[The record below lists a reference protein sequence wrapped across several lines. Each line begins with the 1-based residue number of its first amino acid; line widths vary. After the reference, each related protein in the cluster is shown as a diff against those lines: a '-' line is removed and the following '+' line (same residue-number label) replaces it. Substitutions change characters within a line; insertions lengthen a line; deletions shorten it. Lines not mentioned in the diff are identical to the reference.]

1 MLRNFIPIVSERLTL
16 FVDVLLPVPI
26 HQVFSYRVPLEFNEL
41 VQFGIRVIVPFGK
54 NKLLTGVITRVH
66 QEIPT
71 NYQAKYV
78 EFILDEF
85 PIINTKQFQFW
96 NWIADYYLAPIG
108 DVMNAALP
116 ANFKLASETKII
128 LHPEFDKNI
137 DQLDDRD
144 AEIVE
149 ALTIREE
156 LDLKELSEIVG
167 IKTIQPIIKRLI
179 DRRIVISKEE
189 INQRYT
195 PKTISCIVLNGNY
208 TNENEL
214 EIYIAELEKQA
225 KNEKQV
231 ALLLFHINEAMQGGS
246 LMQPVPKKKF
256 TDAGLSV
263 STLNTLEKKG
273 ILKTE
278 RFQIDRL
285 LTVSKEELAFKALT
299 VPQNTALEEIRTAF
313 ETKQVT
319 LLHGVTGSGK
329 TEIYVQL
336 IQEYLDN
343 GKQVL
348 FLLPEIAL
356 TTQLIQRLS
365 SYFGEQVG
373 VYHSR
378 FNQNERVEIWN
389 KVLQNDF
396 KQFRIIIGAR
406 SSVFLPFQ
414 NLGLIIVDEE
424 HESSFKQY
432 DPSPRY
438 NARDASIVLAN
449 LHEAKVLLGTA
460 TPSLETYYNAK
471 NGKFALVELLE
482 RYKGL
487 KLPEVLCADLKS
499 ERRLKNMQSNF
510 SSFLVNEM
518 REAFNKEEQIILF
531 QNRRGYTPSWTCE
544 VCAWTPKC
552 TNCDVSLTYHKFG
565 NILKCHYCSY
575 TTAPVGTCKA
585 CGSNRLKMN
594 GFGTEKVEDDLALI
608 FPDKVIKRLD
618 LDTTRSK
625 NSYEEILD
633 DFDNRKIDVLIGT
646 QMVTKGLDFDN
657 VSLVGILDADML
669 LNRPDFRAYE
679 RSYQLMSQVAGRAG
693 RKEKR
698 GKVIIQTANPDHWV
712 IKLVQEHNYQEFYN
726 QEIIERQ
733 LFFYPPFYKMI
744 GFTLKHK
751 DENEV
756 ARASIEL
763 GNALREIFKERVLGP
778 DSPLIKRIQ
787 NLFLKEIRLKIER
800 TAPEKKVKEK
810 IKAIIDQFYVKTE
823 NKSVRVVIDVD
834 PL

>member
-1 MLRNFIPIVSERLTL
+1 MSERLTL

-26 HQVFSYRVPLEFNEL
+26 HQVFSYRVPFEFNES

-78 EFILDEF
+78 EYLLDES

-96 NWIADYYLAPIG
+96 NWISDYYLAPIG

-128 LHPEFDKNI
+128 IHPEFDKNL
-137 DQLDDRD
+137 DQLDERD
-144 AEIVE
+144 SEIVE

-167 IKTIQPIIKRLI
+167 IKTIQPLIKRLI
-179 DRRIVISKEE
+179 DRRIVVSKEE

-195 PKTISCIVLNGNY
+195 PKTISCIVLNDAY

-214 EIYIAELEKQA
+214 ESCIAALEKQA

-231 ALLLFHINEAMQGGS
+231 ALLLFHINESMQGGS

-278 RFQIDRL
+278 RFQVDRL
-285 LTVSKEELAFKALT
+285 ISASKEEIAFKALT
-299 VPQNTALEEIRTAF
+299 KPQSVALEEIRTTF

-356 TTQLIQRLS
+356 TAQLIQRLS

-449 LHEAKVLLGTA
+449 LHQAKVLLGTA

-471 NGKFALVELLE
+471 NGKFGLVELLE

-518 REAFNKEEQIILF
+518 REAFNKDEQIILF

-544 VCAWTPKC
+544 ICAWTPKC

-575 TTAPVGTCKA
+575 IAPPMGTCRS
-585 CGSNRLKMN
+585 CGSNKLKMN
-594 GFGTEKVEDDLALI
+594 GFGTEKVEDDLAII
-608 FPDKVIKRLD
+608 FPDKIIKRLD

-625 NSYEEILD
+625 NAYEEILD

-698 GKVIIQTANPDHWV
+698 GKVIIQTANPEHWV
-712 IKLVQEHNYQEFYN
+712 IQLVQEHNYQEFYK

-733 LFFYPPFYKMI
+733 NFFYPPFYKMI

-751 DENEV
+751 DENQV
-756 ARASIEL
+756 ARASLEL
-763 GNALREIFKERVLGP
+763 ANALRDIFKERVLGP

-800 TAPEKKVKEK
+800 TAPERKVKEK
-810 IKAIIDQFYVKTE
+810 IKTIIDQFYIKTD
-823 NKSVRVVIDVD
+823 NKSVRVVIDID
-834 PL
+834 PM

>member
-1 MLRNFIPIVSERLTL
+1 MSERLTL

-26 HQVFSYRVPLEFNEL
+26 HQVFTYRVPFEFNEQ

-54 NKLLTGVITRVH
+54 NKLLTGIVTRIH
-66 QEIPT
+66 QEIPS

-78 EFILDEF
+78 EYILDEQA
-85 PIINTKQFQFW
+85 IITEKQYQLW
-96 NWIADYYLAPIG
+96 NWIASYYLAPLG

-128 LHPEFDKNI
+128 LHPEFDVAL
-137 DQLDDRD
+137 DQLDGRD
-144 AEIVE
+144 QEIVE
-149 ALTIREE
+149 ALQIREE

-167 IKTIQPIIKRLI
+167 IKTIQPVIKRLI
-179 DRRIVISKEE
+179 ERRIVVSTEE

-195 PKTISCIVLNGNY
+195 PKTISCIALAAPY
-208 TNENEL
+208 DDEIEL
-214 EIYIAELEKQA
+214 SKFIASIEKQS

-231 ALLLFHINEAMQGGS
+231 ATLLFLIKEAMNAGE
-246 LMQPVPKKKF
+246 LKTPIPKKKF
-256 TDAGLSV
+256 LENSISV
-263 STLNTLEKKG
+263 STINTLEKKG
-273 ILKTE
+273 IIKTE
-278 RFQIDRL
+278 RYQIDRL
-285 LTVSKEELAFKALT
+285 LTKSKEATAFKALT
-299 VPQNTALEEIRTAF
+299 APQTKALEEIRQSF
-313 ETKQVT
+313 EDKNVT

-336 IQEYLDN
+336 IQEYIDN

-396 KQFRIIIGAR
+396 TQFRIVIGAR

-424 HESSFKQY
+424 HEGSFKQY

-449 LHEAKVLLGTA
+449 LHQAKVLLGTA
-460 TPSLETYYNAK
+460 TPSIETYYNAK
-471 NGKFALVELLE
+471 NGKFALVELSE

-487 KLPEVLCADLKS
+487 MLPEVLCADLRS
-499 ERRLKNMQSNF
+499 ERKLKKMQSHF
-510 SSFLVNEM
+510 SSFLIEEM
-518 REAFNKEEQIILF
+518 REAFKKEEQIILF
-531 QNRRGYTPSWTCE
+531 QNRRGYTPSWSCE
-544 VCAWTPKC
+544 ICAWTPRC
-552 TNCDVSLTYHKFG
+552 NNCDVSLTYHKQS
-565 NILKCHYCSY
+565 NLLKCHYCSF

-594 GFGTEKVEDDLALI
+594 GFGTEKVEDDLAII

-618 LDTTRSK
+618 LDTTRTK
-625 NSYEEILD
+625 NAYEEILD

-698 GKVIIQTANPDHWV
+698 GKVIIQTSNPDHWV
-712 IKLVQEHNYQEFYN
+712 IELVQQHNYKQFYT
-726 QEIIERQ
+726 QEIIEREN
-733 LFFYPPFYKMI
+733 FFYPPFFKLI
-744 GFTLKHK
+744 TFTLKHR
-751 DENEV
+751 DEHEV
-756 ARASIEL
+756 VRAASEFAI
-763 GNALREIFKERVLGP
+763 ALKNVFKERVLGP
-778 DSPLIKRIQ
+778 DFPLIKWVQ
-787 NLFLKEIRLKIER
+787 NQYLQEIKLKIER
-800 TAPEKKVKEK
+800 TAPERKVKDRIK
-810 IKAIIDQFYVKTE
+810 IMMDEFYSKAG
-823 NKSVRVVIDVD
+823 NKSIKIIVDVD

>member
-1 MLRNFIPIVSERLTL
+1 VSERLTL

-26 HQVFSYRVPLEFNEL
+26 HQVFTYRVPFEFNDA

-54 NKLLTGVITRVH
+54 NKLLTGIITRIH

-71 NYQAKYV
+71 IYQAKYL
-78 EFILDEF
+78 EFLLDDS
-85 PIINTKQFQFW
+85 PIITSKQFELWQ
-96 NWIADYYLAPIG
+96 WISNYYLAPIG

-128 LHPEFDKNI
+128 LHPEFDQSI
-137 DQLDDRD
+137 DQLNERD

-149 ALTIREE
+149 ALQIREI
-156 LDLKELSEIVG
+156 LDLKELSEIIG
-167 IKTIQPIIKRLI
+167 IKTIQPIIKQLI
-179 DRRIVISKEE
+179 DRRIVVSSEE

-195 PKTISCIVLNGNY
+195 PKTISCVLLNAPY
-208 TNENEL
+208 NEEK
-214 EIYIAELEKQA
+214 ELEKLIADLEQNS

-231 ALLLFHINEAMQGGS
+231 NLLLYLIKEAMENGDLKS
-246 LMQPVPKKKF
+246 HVPKKKF
-256 TDAGLSV
+256 IEAGLSV

-273 ILKTE
+273 ILKIE
-278 RFQIDRL
+278 RFQIDRIL
-285 LTVSKEELAFKALT
+285 SKSKEEIEFKKLT
-299 VPQNTALEEIRTAF
+299 APQNVALEEIRKAF
-313 ETKQVT
+313 ESKPVT

-343 GKQVL
+343 GKQIL

-396 KQFRIIIGAR
+396 QQFRIVIGAR

-449 LHEAKVLLGTA
+449 LHGAKVLLGSA
-460 TPSLETYYNAK
+460 TPALETYYNTK
-471 NGKFALVELLE
+471 TNKFALVELLE

-487 KLPEVLCADLKS
+487 KLPEVQCADLKS
-499 ERRLKNMQSNF
+499 ERLLKTMQSNF
-510 SSFLVNEM
+510 STFLVEEM
-518 REAFNKEEQIILF
+518 KEAFSKNEQIILF
-531 QNRRGYTPSWTCE
+531 QNRRGYTPSWSCE
-544 VCAWTPKC
+544 ICSWTPKC

-565 NILKCHYCSY
+565 NLLKCHYCSY
-575 TTAPVGTCKA
+575 TTAPIGTCKA
-585 CGSNRLKMN
+585 CGSNKLKMI

-608 FPDKVIKRLD
+608 FPTKVIKRLD

-625 NSYEEILD
+625 NAYEEILD
-633 DFDNRKIDVLIGT
+633 DFDSRKIDVLIGT

-657 VSLVGILDADML
+657 VSLVGVLDADML

-712 IKLVQEHNYQEFYN
+712 IQLIQEHNYQEFYK

-733 LFFYPPFYKMI
+733 NYFYPPFYKLI

-756 ARASIEL
+756 NRAAIEL
-763 GNALREIFKERVLGP
+763 ANELKDVFKERVLGP
-778 DSPLIKRIQ
+778 ESPLIKRIQ
-787 NLFLKEIRLKIER
+787 NLFLKEIKLKIER
-800 TAPEKKVKEK
+800 TAPERKVKEK
-810 IKAIIDQFYVKTE
+810 IRSILDSFFSKTE
-823 NKSVRVVIDVD
+823 NKSVRVVVDVD
-834 PL
+834 PI